1 MWRGRGRG
9 GETFGKYGRAG
20 RRRGGGLLSVCR
32 LFMYVYQNIPRKAIL
47 AGAPGRGE
55 QDMNSQDLIKG
66 D

>member
-1 MWRGRGRG
+1 MEGVGGDFWEIWASWEAAGWR
-9 GETFGKYGRAG
+9 A
-20 RRRGGGLLSVCR
+20 LSVCR